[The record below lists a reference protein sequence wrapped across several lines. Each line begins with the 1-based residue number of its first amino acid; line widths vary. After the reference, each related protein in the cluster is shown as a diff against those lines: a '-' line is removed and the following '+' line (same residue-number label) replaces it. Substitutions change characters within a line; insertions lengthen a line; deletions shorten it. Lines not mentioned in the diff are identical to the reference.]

1 MQYTVLS
8 AGEYLSRNSYPG
20 RGVLLGVTPDGKSAV
35 CAYFIMGRSENSRN
49 RIFKKRGDDLFT
61 EPFDVRKVDDPSL
74 ILYRAL
80 GTCENDLVVTNGDQT
95 DTVLS
100 FLESG
105 KSFEEALTGRTFEPD
120 APNFTPRISGIF
132 SFDGEKSTYKLSI
145 LKSLDENGSACAR
158 YFYNYPAK
166 RGLAHLIHTYE
177 SDGNP
182 LPTFCD
188 EPRRLATENDID
200 VFAKALW
207 DTLNKENRISLYV
220 RYTALCGRTYTERI
234 INKHQTEAE

>member
-100 FLESG
+100 FLERG
-105 KSFEEALTGRTFEPD
+105 KSFEEALTDRTFEPD

-166 RGLAHLIHTYE
+166 SGLAHLIHTYE

-182 LPTFCD
+182 LPTFEGEPERTAIPDSID
-188 EPRRLATENDID
+188 EFTE
-200 VFAKALW
+200 KLW
-207 DTLNKENRISLYV
+207 ESLDSENKISLYV
-220 RYTALCGRTYTERI
+220 SYTDIKSGKEETRL
-234 INKHQTEAE
+234 INKNR